1 MQSMFLKISDI
12 PKCNLKSHCK
22 MNSFITHSDKA
33 IAVCR
38 ATDSPSTDS
47 AFSATQ
53 EMHKFKVFMQ
63 FFLNV
68 CDRTRESHES
78 CSLCANGK

>member
-1 MQSMFLKISDI
+1 
-12 PKCNLKSHCK
+12 

-33 IAVCR
+33 IAVSW

-53 EMHKFKVFMQ
+53 EMHKFKVFTQ

-78 CSLCANGK
+78 WSLCANRKISTSLILLVFSPVLAKCF